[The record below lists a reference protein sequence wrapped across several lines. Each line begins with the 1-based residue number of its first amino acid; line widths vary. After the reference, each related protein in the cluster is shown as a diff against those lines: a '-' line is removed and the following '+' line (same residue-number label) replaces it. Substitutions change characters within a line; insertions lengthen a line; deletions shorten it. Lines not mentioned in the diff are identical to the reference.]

1 MAKKVVRVEDTKET
15 KKEAKKSSLDIGKI
29 TELIS
34 ENGEAIGKI
43 TEGISELMDNKNN
56 KKSSKK
62 TKTTKTK
69 KSSSSKDSLST
80 VIDIAG
86 TILKNK

>member
-1 MAKKVVRVEDTKET
+1 MAKKVVKVEET
-15 KKEAKKSSLDIGKI
+15 KEAKKSSLDIGKI

-43 TEGISELMDNKNN
+43 TEGITELMDNKDSKK
-56 KKSSKK
+56 KKSS
-62 TKTTKTK
+62 KTTKTK

-86 TILKNK
+86 AILKNK

>member
-1 MAKKVVRVEDTKET
+1 MAKKIVRVEDKKET
-15 KKEAKKSSLDIGKI
+15 KKSSLDIGKI

-43 TEGISELMDNKNN
+43 TEGITELMDNKNSKA
-56 KKSSKK
+56 KKTSKK
-62 TKTTKTK
+62 AKTK
-69 KSSSSKDSLST
+69 KSNSNKDSLST

>member
-1 MAKKVVRVEDTKET
+1 MAKKIVKVEDTKA
-15 KKEAKKSSLDIGKI
+15 AKKSSLDIGKI

-43 TEGISELMDNKNN
+43 TEGITELIDNKDSKS

-62 TKTTKTK
+62 TK
-69 KSSSSKDSLST
+69 KSSSNKDSLST